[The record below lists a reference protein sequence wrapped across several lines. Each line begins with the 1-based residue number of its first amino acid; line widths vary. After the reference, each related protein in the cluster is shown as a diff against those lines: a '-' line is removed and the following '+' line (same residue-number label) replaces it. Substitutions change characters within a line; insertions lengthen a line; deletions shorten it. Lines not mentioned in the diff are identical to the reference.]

1 MARVKD
7 LWLTSDRRRTAK
19 YGRGKRWLAVWS
31 GPDGSEH
38 AKAFDRKVDAE
49 RHCSAIEADQ
59 LRGTYID
66 PRRSAQLVR
75 DYAEGKFLP
84 SLVHLRPNSV
94 STYASHL
101 RTHVLPLLG
110 DRRMGSLQK
119 SDIKAFVAAK
129 AAELAP
135 STVET
140 VVAVLRA
147 TLASAVDDSVIA
159 VNPAARV
166 QLPQV
171 TARVLVPLQ
180 PVQVLAL
187 ACAVGPRYRVG
198 VALGAGA
205 GLRFGE
211 ATGLTVPRA
220 ELLRRRIRVLEQAQN
235 GALAPL
241 KTKASLRVVPIG
253 DWVVE
258 EIAAHLERIGSGPD
272 QVIMSN
278 ADGRIIRRSSFGKM
292 WRSAVASARICG
304 KRPAAPHEAPECR
317 EKCSKPA
324 HMVPTGTRF
333 HDLRH
338 FYASALI
345 AANLNPKVIQARLG
359 HATMAE
365 TMDTYGHLFPDAE
378 ELGRTAVDDALAQA
392 LAEQGRNRSAV

>member
-7 LWLTSDRRRTAK
+7 LWLTGDRRHTSK

-31 GPDGSEH
+31 GPDGTEH
-38 AKAFDRKVDAE
+38 TKAFGRKQDAE
-49 RHCSAIEADQ
+49 RHGTTMDADQ
-59 LRGTYID
+59 LRGLYVD
-66 PRRSAQLVR
+66 PRRGAQLVR
-75 DYAEGKFLP
+75 EYAEQKFLP

-101 RTHVLPLLG
+101 HTHVYPLLG
-110 DRRMGSLQK
+110 DRRIGSLQK
-119 SDIKAFVAAK
+119 SDIKSFVAAK
-129 AAELAP
+129 AAERAP

-140 VVAVLRA
+140 IVAVLRA
-147 TLASAVDDSVIA
+147 MLASAVEDGVIP

-171 TARVLVPLQ
+171 TPRVLVPLE

-187 ACAVGPRYRVG
+187 ARAVTPRYRVG
-198 VALGAGA
+198 VVLGAGA

-235 GALAPL
+235 GALGPL
-241 KTKASLRVVPIG
+241 KTKASQRVVPIG
-253 DWVVE
+253 DWVIE
-258 EIAAHLERIGSGPD
+258 EIAAHLERFGPGPG
-272 QVIMSN
+272 QIIMFN
-278 ADGRIIRRSSFGKM
+278 AARRITRRNHFGAM
-292 WRSAVASARICG
+292 WRSAVAAARTCG
-304 KRPAAPHEAPECR
+304 KQLAEPNAPPECR
-317 EKCSKPA
+317 ETCAHPA
-324 HMVPTGTRF
+324 HMLQTGTRF

-378 ELGRTAVDDALAQA
+378 DLGRAAVDQALAPA
-392 LAEQGRNRSAV
+392 LAEQNRNRSVS